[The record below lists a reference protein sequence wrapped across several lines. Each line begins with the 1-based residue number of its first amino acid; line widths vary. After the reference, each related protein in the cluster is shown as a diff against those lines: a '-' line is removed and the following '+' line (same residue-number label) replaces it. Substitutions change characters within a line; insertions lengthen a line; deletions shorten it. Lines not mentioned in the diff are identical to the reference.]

1 MKAMN
6 RNLALTGSLGLGASL
21 LGASL
26 MYIFDPVVGR
36 YRRALVADKITLFGH
51 KAADGIEVKSR
62 TLKNRALGLVARR
75 GA

>member
-36 YRRALVADKITLFGH
+36 YRRALVADKIMLFGH